1 MKGDVP
7 GCGTVP
13 TTSARQLNAATE
25 SLPVPHRPGLE
36 STHTRSITSSTMVH
50 FTQSSLARAQLR
62 HGRNFNTSNGFLR
75 SRNLSNP
82 PRHLI
87 PTINSTGS
95 RLSSLG
101 QRRVSCLRNR
111 LVHSKLVTL
120 DLVLR
125 KKKKKKN
132 LDSFIPPPPILFHPN
147 GKVFSVGLFF
157 QPLCSVVSS
166 MVQVRTT
173 TQTRS

>member
-1 MKGDVP
+1 MKGDIP

-125 KKKKKKN
+125 KKKKKKT
-132 LDSFIPPPPILFHPN
+132 SIALFHLPR
-147 GKVFSVGLFF
+147 FSF
-157 QPLCSVVSS
+157 
-166 MVQVRTT
+166 
-173 TQTRS
+173 TQTERSFP